1 MVKKRIEHS
10 WWVGSLVRWLVS
22 TSRWFSVSRFSLDTR
37 CFRHFGPRSY
47 RVKVQPEKSG
57 STRTDLTAP
66 AKLFVEL
73 WNVVRGRFSWDNELL
88 CTRVLHEW
96 SHSSQVRSSFINLRF
111 SLLIRELVAWCIAR
125 IFSEFIEKY
134 VAYIYTAYFYVKLN
148 LYM

>member
-1 MVKKRIEHS
+1 MIEKRIEHS
-10 WWVGSLVRWLVS
+10 WWVSSLGTVIS

-73 WNVVRGRFSWDNELL
+73 WNVVRGRCSWDNELL

-111 SLLIRELVAWCIAR
+111 SLLIRELVARRIAR
-125 IFSEFIEKY
+125 IFSEFIEKH
-134 VAYIYTAYFYVKLN
+134 VAYMYITYFYVELN